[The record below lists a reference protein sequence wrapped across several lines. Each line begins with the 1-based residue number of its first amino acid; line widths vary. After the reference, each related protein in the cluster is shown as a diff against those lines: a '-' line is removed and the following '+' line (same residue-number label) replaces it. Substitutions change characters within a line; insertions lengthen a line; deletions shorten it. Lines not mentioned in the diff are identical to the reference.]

1 MSKWVLSRVGFGLAV
16 VFVTIVVFAQVML
29 GQLPSRATD
38 EVAGFQPILTE
49 DNQGPAQQRGRL
61 IVVANRRVTDAMV
74 AELRNYGTVHGVI
87 YRYNTIVV
95 TPSGINARL
104 AIEGLPFVKSVE
116 NDQPRYL
123 TDVGSW
129 DRDIIDVV
137 DVEESGTGLA
147 GIGNPDPREIAQTG
161 AGVHVAVIDTG
172 LIKNWRDFLIPSRV
186 RTDLARAFMGG
197 GAVAE
202 NFVPPDEFNISNPT
216 NLWERDT
223 NSHGIAVASHI
234 IGFKRTVLGTPLVV
248 DGVAPGA
255 KIIPLKVFPN
265 GAAFTWSSRIIG
277 AIAYATELKVN
288 GVVGPLAVNI
298 SIGGGSPTFLERVA
312 IQDAIAN
319 GLIIVVSAGN
329 GGERGMSWP
338 GAFPEVISVGAV
350 GWTKQFLPGTP
361 AAPNRAF
368 WWTRDVDN
376 DPDGSGTSEEL
387 QSYVAGFSSRAIP
400 ARSIPFGVDPQ
411 ELDVLAPGIW
421 TVAPGGA
428 MGTSGF
434 FFWAGTSFS
443 SPLTAGVAALMIE
456 KNPNLTQADVE
467 NILKATALPMAAND
481 SRVGVLEPFLVGGF
495 FNPSWDTM
503 CGSFACDPVGAG
515 LIQGDAALAAT
526 PAP

>member
-147 GIGNPDPREIAQTG
+147 SIGNPDPREIAQTG

-202 NFVPPDEFNISNPT
+202 NFVPRDEFNISNPT

-288 GVVGPLAVNI
+288 GVVDPLAVNI
-298 SIGGGSPTFLERVA
+298 SIGGGSPTFLERV
-312 IQDAIAN
+312 
-319 GLIIVVSAGN
+319 
-329 GGERGMSWP
+329 
-338 GAFPEVISVGAV
+338 
-350 GWTKQFLPGTP
+350 
-361 AAPNRAF
+361 
-368 WWTRDVDN
+368 
-376 DPDGSGTSEEL
+376 
-387 QSYVAGFSSRAIP
+387 
-400 ARSIPFGVDPQ
+400 
-411 ELDVLAPGIW
+411 
-421 TVAPGGA
+421 
-428 MGTSGF
+428 
-434 FFWAGTSFS
+434 
-443 SPLTAGVAALMIE
+443 
-456 KNPNLTQADVE
+456 
-467 NILKATALPMAAND
+467 
-481 SRVGVLEPFLVGGF
+481 
-495 FNPSWDTM
+495 
-503 CGSFACDPVGAG
+503 
-515 LIQGDAALAAT
+515 
-526 PAP
+526 